1 MLDARV
7 PAGRFPQPEY
17 RAVLLR
23 PGGGEQELRGY
34 GADPH
39 VAIPMSLAR
48 QGDIRVDVRADPS
61 RRQPQERYLLD
72 RYRFA
77 GLDAS
82 VAPW

>member
-1 MLDARV
+1 MLDAHV
-7 PAGRFPQPEY
+7 PAGRFPEPEY

-34 GADPH
+34 DANPH
-39 VAIPMSLAR
+39 FSIPTSLAR
-48 QGDIRVDVRADPS
+48 QGDIRVDVRADRS

-77 GLDAS
+77 GLESS